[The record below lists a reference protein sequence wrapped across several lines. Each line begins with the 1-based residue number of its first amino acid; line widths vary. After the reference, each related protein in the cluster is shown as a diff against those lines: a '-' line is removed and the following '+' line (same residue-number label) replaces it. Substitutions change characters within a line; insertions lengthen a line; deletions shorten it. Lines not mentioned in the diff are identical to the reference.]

1 MIFVEISFAFMK
13 GIKKKKLLHLILDLI
28 LTVIALYTSK

>member
-13 GIKKKKLLHLILDLI
+13 GIKKKLLHLILDLI
-28 LTVIALYTSK
+28 LTVIALCTSK